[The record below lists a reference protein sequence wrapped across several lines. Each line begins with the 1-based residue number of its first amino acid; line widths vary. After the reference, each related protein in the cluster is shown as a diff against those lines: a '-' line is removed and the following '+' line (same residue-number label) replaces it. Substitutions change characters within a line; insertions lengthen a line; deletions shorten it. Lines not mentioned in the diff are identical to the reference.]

1 MVIALHL
8 KEHAKIKKKPGRG
21 SPLKNVHF
29 VKNAAWKCLFVS
41 PIFHDTY
48 LLCSTYKEFVSFFP
62 QSITIPIL
70 NLTVTQQ
77 NKTAL
82 QGWKDLYITK
92 LFSSWSLLYDVIKN
106 LKLSIITTRRL
117 FKTIFNGRCFFR
129 SRFNEQKV
137 YLYTSNWEDV

>member
-1 MVIALHL
+1 MHCIWKSMLRL
-8 KEHAKIKKKPGRG
+8 KKAGRG

-41 PIFHDTY
+41 PIFHDNY

-62 QSITIPIL
+62 NPLPYRYWIWQL
-70 NLTVTQQ
+70 HKKK
-77 NKTAL
+77 KTAL

-129 SRFNEQKV
+129 SRFNEQKI

>member
-41 PIFHDTY
+41 PIFHDNY

-62 QSITIPIL
+62 QSITITIL
-70 NLTVTQQ
+70 NLTVTHQKKQ
-77 NKTAL
+77 PY
-82 QGWKDLYITK
+82 KDITK

-129 SRFNEQKV
+129 SRFNEQKI